1 MKNGFTFNTELN
13 KFERDVLSS
22 LPNLKDNEII
32 NKCNNLGD
40 IQMLGNDTKN
50 LLLIH
55 VILAASDSAKIK
67 IRECL
72 RVDQMSKPFTE
83 QTKMG

>member
-1 MKNGFTFNTELN
+1 
-13 KFERDVLSS
+13 
-22 LPNLKDNEII
+22 
-32 NKCNNLGD
+32 
-40 IQMLGNDTKN
+40 MLGNDTKN

-67 IRECL
+67 LREYL
-72 RVDQMSKPFTE
+72 RVDQISKPFTE